1 MSKYYSKAD
10 EEKRKLG
17 HVHENAHDAD
27 VEQDSKA
34 ESHHE
39 GHATDDATVDDVETN
54 TDDAL
59 KKAFG
64 RTSKVTN
71 TRYATVKKW
80 TTYGIG
86 ALGLLAVLLI
96 FVGHHHNEVNKKEE
110 EKKNRVEKAGAVLI
124 KRLDEIQH
132 EKNESPIPPPGRTTP
147 VSDNGA
153 YSKELIARMNA
164 PTSLYEGGSN
174 ASVAATAS
182 KNSSDPQAVPEA
194 TFIGKGADQAFGNT
208 AYATTS
214 VDAKQV
220 PHPEATIVSGEMIH
234 ATLNVASNSDLPG
247 MVTATVSSPAY
258 SYTGDNE
265 LIPRGSRLI
274 GQYSSA
280 VLQGQDR
287 IFIMWNRLVLP
298 NGTSVDINSPDTD
311 QIGQAGEPADYI
323 NRHFWSRFG
332 ESILLSILSAGVS
345 NVDVQ
350 GGDQY
355 NSAQAYR
362 MGIADSLQ
370 ASATGSL
377 QQTISTKPTLV
388 RYQGSMI
395 NVFIAHDLSFY
406 NLMQQTGQVV

>member
-1 MSKYYSKAD
+1 MSEYTPPFNH
-10 EEKRKLG
+10 EE
-17 HVHENAHDAD
+17 
-27 VEQDSKA
+27 
-34 ESHHE
+34 ES
-39 GHATDDATVDDVETN
+39 
-54 TDDAL
+54 L
-59 KKAFG
+59 KKVHPTDPVIEDVDKSSEESLKNAFG
-64 RTSKVTN
+64 KTSKVVN
-71 TRYATVKKW
+71 NRYSVVKKW
-80 TTYGIG
+80 TTYGIAG
-86 ALGLLAVLLI
+86 IGFLVVMMI
-96 FVGHHHNEVNKKEE
+96 FLGHHHNEENKKEKDKQNKVETASALLAKRLAELRE
-110 EKKNRVEKAGAVLI
+110 EKKVGSTPSLGE
-124 KRLDEIQH
+124 
-132 EKNESPIPPPGRTTP
+132 TT
-147 VSDNGA
+147 SMRETGT

-164 PTSLYEGGSN
+164 PTSLYEGGN
-174 ASVAATAS
+174 NATAAS
-182 KNSSDPQAVPEA
+182 IATGASSQDPNSVPEA
-194 TFIGKGADQAFGNT
+194 TFLGKGPDQAFGNT
-208 AYATTS
+208 AYQTTS
-214 VDAKQV
+214 VEAKQV

-234 ATLNVASNSDLPG
+234 ATLNVATNSDLPG
-247 MVTATVSSPAY
+247 MVTATVTSPAY
-258 SYTGDNE
+258 SYTGENE

-350 GGDQY
+350 SSDQY

-388 RYQGSMI
+388 RYQGSII